1 MLKSLKLSL
10 RNLARYRTRT
20 LITIIAVLISVLVSI
35 LVDGLIRGMFEI
47 STYNLLSYESS
58 EVTIYQKG
66 YFEKRNEYP
75 SDIFIS
81 GDELKK
87 VSSKLEKAN
96 IAYTPRYKAISEIIS
111 YNEEA
116 DSEFYL
122 NVILVGV
129 DKEKD
134 KNVFKISESIHEGT
148 WFENEDEILLGSK
161 IAEKLNLNV
170 GDVVTLSTTG
180 AMGFAE
186 TLDLVVGGIINSE
199 DPQVNMSQ
207 VFVNLS
213 DLDFYLSLEGGA
225 TEIALSDSLPSV
237 ASIKFKER
245 VQQIIGPNLDARY
258 YEEVNEDLIAI
269 MNGDKGSSF
278 IMLLF
283 LFIIAAAGI
292 SNTMLM
298 AAMER
303 RKETA
308 MLRSLGFSRKSIV
321 TQFVLEGTITGII
334 GALIGAILALI
345 VMIPLSKYGI
355 DFTALLSEDMDIG
368 YRIPLIL
375 RPGLYWQSFFM
386 IPLLAVLLSAA
397 SAFFPVLKTGKEEI
411 ADLFRRTWCLS

>member
-10 RNLARYRTRT
+10 RNLARYKTRT
-20 LITIIAVLISVLVSI
+20 IITIIAVLVSVLVSTV
-35 LVDGLIRGMFEI
+35 VDGLIRGMFDL

-66 YFEKRNEYP
+66 YFEKRKEYP

-81 GDELKK
+81 KEELEK
-87 VSSKLEKAN
+87 VASELEKAN
-96 IAYTPRYKAISEIIS
+96 IPYTPRYKAISEIIS
-111 YNEEA
+111 YNEEI

-122 NVILVGV
+122 TVILVGV

-134 KNVFKISESIHEGT
+134 KNVFKISESLFEGT
-148 WFENEDEILLGSK
+148 WFENEDEIILGSK
-161 IAEKLNLNV
+161 IAEKLNLKV

-207 VFVNLS
+207 AFVNLA
-213 DLDFYLSLEGGA
+213 DLDFYLSLDGGA
-225 TEIALSDSLPSV
+225 TEIELSDGLPSV
-237 ASIKFKER
+237 CSIKFKEK
-245 VQQIIGPNLDARY
+245 VQQIIGPNLEARY
-258 YEEVNEDLIAI
+258 YEEVNDDLIAI

-283 LFIIAAAGI
+283 LFIIAGAGI

-308 MLRSLGFSRKSIV
+308 MLRSLGFSKKSIV
-321 TQFVLEGTITGII
+321 AQFVLEGTITGII
-334 GALIGAILALI
+334 GALIGAILALF

-375 RPGLYWQSFFM
+375 RPGLYWQSFFV
-386 IPLLAVLLSAA
+386 IPILAILLSAA
-397 SAFFPVLKTGKEEI
+397 SALFPVLKTGKEEI
-411 ADLFRRTWCLS
+411 ADLFRRT

>member
-10 RNLARYRTRT
+10 RNLARYKTRT
-20 LITIIAVLISVLVSI
+20 IITIIAVLVSVLVSTV
-35 LVDGLIRGMFEI
+35 VDGLIRGMFDL

-66 YFEKRNEYP
+66 YFEKRKEYP

-81 GDELKK
+81 KEELEK
-87 VSSKLEKAN
+87 VASELEKAN
-96 IAYTPRYKAISEIIS
+96 IPYTPRYKAISEIIS
-111 YNEEA
+111 YNEEI

-122 NVILVGV
+122 TVILVGV

-134 KNVFKISESIHEGT
+134 KNVFKISESLFEGT
-148 WFENEDEILLGSK
+148 WFENEDEIIIGSK
-161 IAEKLNLNV
+161 IAEKLNLKV
-170 GDVVTLSTTG
+170 GDIVTLSTTG

-207 VFVNLS
+207 AFVNLA
-213 DLDFYLSLEGGA
+213 DLDFYLSLDGCA
-225 TEIALSDSLPSV
+225 TEIALSDGLPSV
-237 ASIKFKER
+237 CSMKFKEK
-245 VQQIIGPNLDARY
+245 VQQIIGPNLEARY
-258 YEEVNEDLIAI
+258 YEEVNDDLIAI

-283 LFIIAAAGI
+283 LFIIAGAGI

-308 MLRSLGFSRKSIV
+308 MLRSLGFSKKSIV
-321 TQFVLEGTITGII
+321 AQFVLEGTITGII
-334 GALIGAILALI
+334 GALIGAILALF

-375 RPGLYWQSFFM
+375 RPGLYWQSFFV
-386 IPLLAVLLSAA
+386 IPILAILLSAA
-397 SAFFPVLKTGKEEI
+397 SALFPVLKTGKEEI
-411 ADLFRRTWCLS
+411 ADLFRRI